1 VILNDITYDISVDI
15 IYLVPPPPF
24 IAWWPCSTFQPHGWY
39 LPICQGAGSTAT
51 SFGVGEDFFLG
62 EFAHFWEESAMQ
74 KSVDFGI
81 NPAITL

>member
-1 VILNDITYDISVDI
+1 V
-15 IYLVPPPPF
+15 
-24 IAWWPCSTFQPHGWY
+24 
-39 LPICQGAGSTAT
+39 GSTAT
-51 SFGVGEDFFLG
+51 SFGFGEDFFLG